1 LRYIFSNL
9 TGSID
14 VQGTPSFPGQAVA
27 ADISTYYTD
36 NTLKLGGKKST
47 YAFALAITNIG
58 NRISYTKTA
67 DRNFIPIN
75 LRVGNALKMKIDDYN
90 SITFTFDVNKLL
102 VPTPPRRDPNDNTKI
117 LQGKENNVPVVTGM
131 LQSFY
136 DAPGVLR
143 ADGTYNVFKEELREI
158 NPSGGVEYNY
168 NNVFMV
174 RGGYFHE
181 HATKGNRRYF
191 TLGAG
196 LKFNVF
202 TLDLAYLIPTQQRN
216 PLERTLRFTLQFDF
230 GAFQAQNKE

>member
-1 LRYIFSNL
+1 
-9 TGSID
+9 
-14 VQGTPSFPGQAVA
+14 
-27 ADISTYYTD
+27 
-36 NTLKLGGKKST
+36 
-47 YAFALAITNIG
+47 
-58 NRISYTKTA
+58 
-67 DRNFIPIN
+67 
-75 LRVGNALKMKIDDYN
+75 
-90 SITFTFDVNKLL
+90 
-102 VPTPPRRDPNDNTKI
+102 VPTPPVRDNNDQTKI
-117 LQGKENNVPVVTGM
+117 LAGKENNVPVVTGM

-136 DAPGVLR
+136 DAPGVLN
-143 ADGTYNVFKEELREI
+143 ADGTRSIFKEELREI
-158 NPSGGVEYNY
+158 NPCGGVEYNY

-202 TLDLAYLIPTQQRN
+202 TLDLAFLIPTQQRN